1 MPRWLHGDLAPTN
14 LPVKNGDLPAV
25 IDFGCCGVGDPAG
38 DPAIAWTFFDT
49 DQRGVFRSTLGI
61 DDGTWRRGSGW
72 ALWKAMIVL
81 AGLPGT
87 DLTLQ
92 SATILAQRS
101 TGYWRMVIWSVADV

>member
-87 DLTLQ
+87 DPSERDHSCTTLYR
-92 SATILAQRS
+92 ILED
-101 TGYWRMVIWSVADV
+101 GDLVGC